1 MLSVSN
7 ELLKLTIKYF
17 LLLSFSFVALCC
29 FVVIVGFSAIDVFK
43 SIRLVRLRY
52 ETLVFFFVIC
62 DIVMTLVV
70 LYFILLKSLE
80 TFQNYRFTDET

>member
-1 MLSVSN
+1 MWRSYQNFLAQILQITNFMLSVSN

-52 ETLVFFFVIC
+52 ETLVFFF
-62 DIVMTLVV
+62 L
-70 LYFILLKSLE
+70 
-80 TFQNYRFTDET
+80 